1 MTISGWRPNAPSG
14 AARHRVADATAR
26 VARLEDAERE
36 LERAAARSP
45 GRGARVGC
53 TRRSGVGRASRDR
66 QTHRPARAEL
76 VEWSSRV
83 RAHVFVAAG
92 QLDSQRDRVIREAS
106 ELGSMLLGE
115 PLYGAT
121 PAQVRARVEAAAA

>member
-1 MTISGWRPNAPSG
+1 MTTMVRAPPSSGASCLAWIDSVAVSVELPEIAGAPSG
-14 AARHRVADATAR
+14 PR
-26 VARLEDAERE
+26 
-36 LERAAARSP
+36 
-45 GRGARVGC
+45 
-53 TRRSGVGRASRDR
+53 
-66 QTHRPARAEL
+66 EL

>member
-14 AARHRVADATAR
+14 ARPTASPTRPQGSRGWRMQSASSSAR
-26 VARLEDAERE
+26 
-36 LERAAARSP
+36 
-45 GRGARVGC
+45 
-53 TRRSGVGRASRDR
+53 R
-66 QTHRPARAEL
+66 QTSRARCHGLDARAGAVSAELPEIANAPSGPREL